1 VSGSAGAILL
11 AAGQGRR
18 LGHDKS
24 ITAIAG
30 RPVLAYGLEVLIGIR
45 DIEKVVVAVRA
56 DVQEEAKLWIGKNY
70 PNEAKRVEVIVGG
83 KERQDS
89 VWEGLE
95 ALGGGAE
102 WAVVQDAARVL
113 TTAGLIERVMAGAKK
128 SGAAAAARKM
138 SDTVREADGQG
149 NVVRLLDREG
159 LWRMETPQVVRGT
172 ILRQGLQKARAEGKT
187 VTDCMAAAEL
197 AGVKGILVEA
207 TEPNLKITLPSD
219 WQLAEVWLKAGSK

>member
-30 RPVLAYGLEVLIGIR
+30 RPVLAHGLEALLRIR

-56 DVQEEAKLWIGKNY
+56 DVREEAKVWIEKNY
-70 PNEAKRVEVIVGG
+70 PNDVKRVEVIVGG

>member
-1 VSGSAGAILL
+1 MSGSAGAILL

-30 RPVLAYGLEVLIGIR
+30 RPVLAYGLEALLGIR

-95 ALGGGAE
+95 ALGDGAE
-102 WAVVQDAARVL
+102 WAVVHDAARVL
-113 TTAGLIERVMAGAKK
+113 TTVGLIERVMAVAKK

-138 SDTVREADGQG
+138 SDTVRQADGQG

-172 ILRQGLQKARAEGKT
+172 ILRQGLHKARAEGKM